1 MSGNNGTRE
10 RILRAAYQLFLRRGY
25 SDVSLNQLVKEAGLT
40 KGGFYHHFS
49 SKDELFAEVV
59 DRYLMNF
66 YSKLREEMTE
76 ADGSAREKLKT
87 LCGQFCSLPARLL
100 EGQQE
105 ELEFGYYILIFQGVK
120 HYPRF
125 VEKLAEVYGKMR
137 SAVAEILREGIKR
150 GEIRFDLDCETIAFQ
165 IVSQAEGA
173 LLMWTIDKSID
184 LAECNRKIFDNIWK
198 SISSL

>member
-1 MSGNNGTRE
+1 MNSKSGTRE
-10 RILRAAYQLFLRRGY
+10 KILRTAYELFLRRGY
-25 SDVSLNQLVKEAGLT
+25 SEVSLKQLVKAAGLT

-59 DRYLMNF
+59 DRYLITF
-66 YSKLREEMTE
+66 FQKLRKEMLE
-76 ADGSAREKLKT
+76 AEGSSREKLKT

-100 EGQQE
+100 ENERE
-105 ELEFGYYILIFQGVK
+105 ELEFGYYILIFQGVE

-125 VEKLAEVYGKMR
+125 MEKLAEAYGKMR
-137 SAVAEILREGIKR
+137 SSVSDILIEGIEK
-150 GEIRFDLDCETIAFQ
+150 GEIRSDLDCEAGAFQ

-184 LAECNRKIFDNIWK
+184 LAEYNRKVFENIWL
-198 SISSL
+198 SIKTV